1 MFSKHR
7 RSIVSV
13 IAIAAG
19 AVVLSRVVPMAVRH
33 CKQMMAA
40 PRHQGAASCSCAPDR
55 AAA

>member
-1 MFSKHR
+1 MFSKYR